1 MALTRP
7 MKAEDLKD
15 ENLHRLVFPVI
26 GSPKLDGI
34 RALKVQG
41 DLLSSTFK
49 RIPNNHIRKTL
60 EKELPDGADGEIIA
74 GDVFQDVTSAVMS
87 AGGVPDFKFWMFD
100 LADENN
106 LEEPYL
112 TRQVK
117 LQEWRA
123 QAFAPNVIVV
133 PTILLQNL
141 EQMHAYETM
150 CINDGFEGI
159 MLRAPDGPYKCGR
172 STLKQGWLLKRKP
185 FEDSEARII
194 GFEER
199 LTNTN
204 ELTLND
210 LGLAK
215 RSSAKAGKVPM
226 DTLGKF
232 IATDIHGR
240 FPGVELKIG
249 TGKGLTDKLRKEVWE
264 NRAAWMGRV
273 IKYKFQ
279 RTGTKDAP
287 RLPIFLGE
295 RHPEDIAP

>member
-1 MALTRP
+1 

-15 ENLHRLVFPVI
+15 EHLSKLVFPVI

-34 RALKVQG
+34 RALKIQG
-41 DLLSSTFK
+41 QVLSSTFK
-49 RIPNNHIRKTL
+49 PIPNHHIRKTL
-60 EKELPDGADGEIIA
+60 EKELPDGADGEIIV
-74 GDVFQDVTSAVMS
+74 GDVFQEVTSGVMS

-100 LADENN
+100 LVNENH

-112 TRQVK
+112 QRQVK
-117 LQEWRA
+117 LTEWRTS
-123 QAFAPNVIVV
+123 AFAPNVIVV
-133 PTILLQNL
+133 PTLLLQNL
-141 EQMHAYETM
+141 DQMRYYETE
-150 CINDGFEGI
+150 CIEAGFEGI
-159 MLRAPDGPYKCGR
+159 MLRSLDGPYKCGR

-185 FEDSEARII
+185 FEDSEAVII

-204 ELTLND
+204 ELQKNE

-226 DTLGKF
+226 NTLGKF
-232 IATDIHGR
+232 IATDIHGL

-264 NRAAWMGRV
+264 NREAWMGRI